1 MEGENRRRERR
12 MAEDAQL
19 EAEGTVMRS
28 CSCHLK
34 VVLITMGRKDL
45 TAKEICKESELT
57 L

>member
-19 EAEGTVMRS
+19 ETEGTVMRS

-45 TAKEICKESELT
+45 TAKEICKENELT

>member
-1 MEGENRRRERR
+1 

-34 VVLITMGRKDL
+34 VVLITMGREGL
-45 TAKEICKESELT
+45 TAEEIYKESKLT